1 MPLMVVAEMWNF
13 ARRDFILQSLKKSS
27 TCPRSGLLFL
37 RWYQVV
43 GLVQLPTPKMF
54 WYIEAVKGAGR
65 FLYQPKK
72 YTDGLYF
79 STTSVLK
86 FLWKHFLNMS
96 KRCTGVNFSIFV
108 KNPFPAH
115 FKHVRS
121 NYCKLK
127 IFEVFA
133 HFKKGTSV
141 CSFEVVQC
149 TRLLKKWKTS
159 YFSFQDFAGAHFK
172 IGLQIFETCA

>member
-1 MPLMVVAEMWNF
+1 MKAANLLEQIKHKYYFKTERIHVPEVLVSSLVSGRGFGSVADTQDVLIYWGGEGSCPFSLPTQKVYWWPVF
-13 ARRDFILQSLKKSS
+13 LHHFRAQISLKTFSW
-27 TCPRSGLLFL
+27 TC
-37 RWYQVV
+37 Q
-43 GLVQLPTPKMF
+43 
-54 WYIEAVKGAGR
+54 
-65 FLYQPKK
+65 KK
-72 YTDGLYF
+72 CIGFNL
-79 STTSVLK
+79 SV
-86 FLWKHFLNMS
+86 
-96 KRCTGVNFSIFV
+96 FV